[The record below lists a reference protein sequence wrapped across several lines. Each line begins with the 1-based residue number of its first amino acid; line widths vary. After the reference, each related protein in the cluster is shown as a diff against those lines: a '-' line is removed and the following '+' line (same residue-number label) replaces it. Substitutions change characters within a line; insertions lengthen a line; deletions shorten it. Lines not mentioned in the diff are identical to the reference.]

1 MSKTKR
7 VTSNPSLLRNFAR
20 SLANWNL
27 SNFAIHVD
35 LGNGSTGSLRLKAPH
50 QTERFAIRARLNP
63 SRDQLLRRPQE
74 SSEKPFILLCP
85 HIPERLASD
94 FRKEQINHA
103 DLNGRLFIQT
113 SSLLIDREPKE
124 RCYGNPTVEP
134 DLFSPKA
141 SRIVCSLLSH
151 EDRDWEQAQLAEQ
164 THVSPGLVS
173 RILQTLIRDGYVSRK
188 GTATR
193 HAAAKY
199 RLKDFDRLLDAWKRE
214 DDWSRRVEIQQY
226 SLLADD
232 VHEIART
239 VSDALGDEQLLFTQW
254 FAADLR
260 HPYTTPP
267 VVSAYF
273 RKPDFPDLPFA
284 RKVDTGGNFW
294 LLSPRDEGVFFEFQ
308 ESSGYKLVADVQ
320 IYLDLLQVGQ
330 RGPDQASAL
339 RQWEGFAK

>member
-1 MSKTKR
+1 MSAIKR

-20 SLANWNL
+20 SLENWDL
-27 SNFAIHVD
+27 STFVIGVD
-35 LGNGSTGSLRLKAPH
+35 LEDGSTGYLRLKAPH
-50 QTERFAIRARLNP
+50 QEERFAIRARLNP
-63 SRDQLLRRPQE
+63 SRDQLLRRSWE
-74 SSEKPFILLCP
+74 SGETPFILLCP

-113 SSLLIDREPKE
+113 PSILIDREPKE
-124 RCYGNPTVEP
+124 RRYGNPTVEP

-141 SRIVCSLLSH
+141 SRIVCCLLTH
-151 EDRDWEQAQLAEQ
+151 RDRDWEQAQLAEQ
-164 THVSPGLVS
+164 TQVSPGLVS
-173 RILQTLIRDGYVSRK
+173 RILKTLIRDGSVGRE

-193 HAAAKY
+193 HSAAKY

-226 SLLADD
+226 SLLVDD
-232 VHEIART
+232 VHEIAQT
-239 VSDALGDEQLLFTQW
+239 VRDALGEHQLLFTQW
-254 FAADLR
+254 FAAHLR

-273 RKPDFPDLPFA
+273 RTPDFPDLPFA
-284 RKVDTGGNFW
+284 RKVDTGGNLW
-294 LLSPRDEGVFFEFQ
+294 LLSPRDAGVFFESQ
-308 ESSGYKLVADVQ
+308 ESSGYTLVADVQ